1 MIWVSNL
8 LEHLDTAARKS
19 AAYSERHFFL
29 FGCASWFIPLATT
42 IDYLVGEPFYNTLPI
57 RLSVSLLA
65 LPLLFARKLN
75 NQLSEKFYLYFV
87 FLIGYGFPFCYG
99 HMLAMNAIYAP
110 ESLQIHMIWIFQ
122 YFIALFLFIQL
133 ANSGALAIL
142 IWTVSSAAAL
152 APSLWIENVNWHE
165 VQRVLLYP
173 ISGYLT
179 ALIFGILTNRNID
192 IVNTEKVRTAAAIG
206 SNIAHELRTPLA
218 SVRSLAHG
226 LKNYLP
232 SLIDGYDKA
241 KAHDLD
247 VEPIRP
253 PQLEQIQDALSAIEA
268 EVEYSNTVIDMLL
281 INTADKPL
289 MGLEHDLFDASS
301 TIDESVSRYPFNNT
315 GERKLI
321 RIAVEKDF
329 EIRAP
334 RLLVVHVLFNLIK
347 NGLYYVQGAGKGE
360 ITITTATNNGSNE
373 ILVSDTGAGI
383 PPMIEKQIFERFYTT
398 TQTGQGAGIGLSFC
412 KMVMESIGGGI
423 RCESV
428 EGDHTTFTLTFP
440 PAN

>member
-1 MIWVSNL
+1 MSWLSSSI
-8 LEHLDTAARKS
+8 EHLDTAAKKS

-29 FGCASWFIPLATT
+29 FGCLSWCFPVATI
-42 IDYLVGEPFYNTLPI
+42 IDYAVAQPFYGTFGI
-57 RLSVSLLA
+57 RLSVSVLT
-65 LPLLFARKLN
+65 LPLLFANKL
-75 NQLSEKFYLYFV
+75 QGHLADRFYLYFA
-87 FLIGYGFPFCYG
+87 FLIGYGFPFCFG

-110 ESLQIHMIWIFQ
+110 EGHQIHMLWIFQ
-122 YFIALFLFIQL
+122 YFIALFLFIQF

-142 IWTVSSAAAL
+142 IWTISSVAAL
-152 APSLWIENVNWHE
+152 APALWIEDVNWVE

-179 ALIFGILTNRNID
+179 ALIFGILSNRNID

-232 SLIDGYDKA
+232 TLIDGYEKA
-241 KAHDLD
+241 KSSDLD
-247 VEPIRP
+247 VDPIRP
-253 PQLEQIQDALSAIEA
+253 RQLEEIQLALSTIEA

-289 MGLEHDLFDASS
+289 TGLESDRFDASS
-301 TIDESVSRYPFNNT
+301 TIKDSVSRYPFNNS

-321 RIAVEKDF
+321 NIDIREDF

-334 RLLVVHVLFNLIK
+334 QLLVVHVLFNLIK
-347 NGLYYVQGAGKGE
+347 NGLYYVQNAGKGE
-360 ITITTATNNGSNE
+360 ITISSETGSGVNQ
-373 ILVSDTGAGI
+373 IVVHDTGLGI
-383 PPMIEKQIFERFYTT
+383 PPIIQKQIFERFYTT

-412 KMVMESIGGGI
+412 KMVMESIGGSI
-423 RCESV
+423 SCESV
-428 EGDHTTFTLTFP
+428 EGSHTRFTLTFP
-440 PAN
+440 SAN

>member
-1 MIWVSNL
+1 M
-8 LEHLDTAARKS
+8 LEHLNTAAKKS
-19 AAYSERHFFL
+19 AAYSQRHFFL
-29 FGCASWFIPLATT
+29 FGCLSWFIPLATI
-42 IDYLVGEPFYNTLPI
+42 IDYLVGEPFYDTFII
-57 RLSVSLLA
+57 RLSVSVLAVPLLA
-65 LPLLFARKLN
+65 AKRLPDYLA
-75 NQLSEKFYLYFV
+75 EKFYLYFA
-87 FLIGYGFPFCYG
+87 FLIGYAFPFCYG
-99 HMLAMNAIYAP
+99 HMLAMNAISAP
-110 ESLQIHMIWIFQ
+110 EALQIHMLWIFQ

-142 IWTVSSAAAL
+142 IWTISSIAAL
-152 APSLWIENVNWHE
+152 APALWIEQVNWNE

-232 SLIDGYDKA
+232 LLIDGYEKA
-241 KAHDLD
+241 KKNDLAVD
-247 VEPIRP
+247 PIRP
-253 PQLEQIQDALSAIEA
+253 KQLEEIELALSTIES

-289 MGLEHDLFDASS
+289 NGLENDLFNASS
-301 TIDESVSRYPFNNT
+301 TITESVSRYPFNNSS
-315 GERKLI
+315 ERKLI
-321 RIAVEKDF
+321 QTDVSTDF
-329 EIRAP
+329 RIRAP

-360 ITITTATNNGSNE
+360 ITISTETGAGANQ
-373 ILVSDTGAGI
+373 ILVHDTGAGI
-383 PPMIEKQIFERFYTT
+383 TPIVQKQIFERFYTT

-412 KMVMESIGGGI
+412 KMVMESIGGSI
-423 RCESV
+423 DCESV
-428 EGDHTTFTLTFP
+428 EGDHSTFTLTFP
-440 PAN
+440 HARLDRE